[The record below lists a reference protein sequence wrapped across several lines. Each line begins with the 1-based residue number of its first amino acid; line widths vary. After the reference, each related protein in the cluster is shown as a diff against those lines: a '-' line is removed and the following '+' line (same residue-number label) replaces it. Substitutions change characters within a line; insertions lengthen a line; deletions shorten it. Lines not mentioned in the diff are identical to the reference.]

1 MDVWISVLLLLLYMC
16 CKIVQYVSY
25 FLNKV
30 EFKKEMTQE
39 RWERPWLDAA
49 VCFFSGGSVAP
60 SDLNSFISD
69 GTTKDKQLM
78 SVSRR
83 RRLIFISRRTHTR
96 LKTRENKIPMLWF
109 ILILDTAVQVTHS
122 PETAGQQRYCTCSA
136 PVQLLHFMSWTLRIC
151 LFLHV

>member
-1 MDVWISVLLLLLYMC
+1 MFELVFFFYCFICVVKLFSMSRIFWIKSNKKKKNDIGEVRASLIGRRGLFLLRRFRRSVWSELFHLWWNH
-16 CKIVQYVSY
+16 K
-25 FLNKV
+25 
-30 EFKKEMTQE
+30 
-39 RWERPWLDAA
+39 R
-49 VCFFSGGSVAP
+49 
-60 SDLNSFISD
+60 
-69 GTTKDKQLM
+69 KQLM

-109 ILILDTAVQVTHS
+109 MLILDTAVQVTHS

-151 LFLHV
+151 LLLHV